1 MTQELR
7 FALIGVGAVA
17 PRHVTAIRE
26 TPGATLVAVC
36 SRNEQKIKSFAQEHG
51 GLAWCTDYRDIL
63 RRSDVT
69 AVGITLP
76 HHLHESVGLE
86 AAAAGKHILM
96 EKPLAVTV
104 EECDRM
110 IAACDKAGVTLA
122 TCFQGRY
129 EALARTLHGELQAGK
144 LGRLL
149 LAGLYVKWYRDDA
162 YYRSV
167 AWRGKWATEGGGVLI
182 NQASHGLDMLLWL
195 AGPVESVTAQMG
207 TLNHQ
212 IEVEDVSQALLR
224 FRSGALGVIE
234 ATTVAYP
241 GFNEKLDFVGT
252 AGTAIYEKGAGRIR
266 WHLREP
272 KAEWVDQGE
281 ASSGAGSAMAISA
294 GPHIAAYQDFA
305 AAIRE
310 KRRPLVDGVEGRRS
324 IELIRAIYR
333 SSREGKT
340 IRLG

>member
-1 MTQELR
+1 MAHELR
-7 FALIGVGAVA
+7 FGLIGVGAVA

-26 TPGATLVAVC
+26 TPGASLVAVC
-36 SRNEQKIKSFAQEHG
+36 SRNEQKLKAFAQEHAG
-51 GLAWCTDYRDIL
+51 VAWCTDYRDIL
-63 RRSDVT
+63 RRSDIN
-69 AVGITLP
+69 AVAVTLP
-76 HHLHESVGLE
+76 HHLHEPVALE

-96 EKPLAVTV
+96 EKPLAITV

-110 IAACDKAGVTLA
+110 IAACAKAGVTLA

-129 EALARTLHGELQAGK
+129 EALAQKLSAELQAGK

-149 LAGLYVKWYRDDA
+149 IASLSVKWYRDDA
-162 YYRSV
+162 YYQSV
-167 AWRGKWATEGGGVLI
+167 PWRGKLATEGGGVLI

-207 TLNHQ
+207 TVNHQ
-212 IEVEDVSQALLR
+212 IEVEDVVHALLR

-241 GFNEKLDFVGT
+241 GFNEELDFSGT

-266 WHLREP
+266 WYLREP

-294 GPHIAAYQDFA
+294 GPHITAYQDFA

-310 KRRPLVDGVEGRRS
+310 KRRPLIDGAEGRRS
-324 IELIRAIYR
+324 IELIQAVYR
-333 SSREGKT
+333 SSREGKP